1 MYHQL
6 YVKFVLEYLNAR
18 FLQDNRIGN
27 GNGKYK
33 NIQLFEAEFGH
44 AAFIEVLGLMKESDY
59 EVSPSSSST
68 SSSSLKPTCTY

>member
-1 MYHQL
+1 M
-6 YVKFVLEYLNAR
+6 LEYLNAR

-59 EVSPSSSST
+59 EVSSST